1 MHAVDESPGL
11 ALVTL
16 YIAVPESLSEMT
28 TVPAAKLLPEFEVV
42 LENAEKVPT
51 PMIAPTTPMIRAVSS
66 SFLEVLMSA
75 LRRVHPTRPDRC
87 LLPFFRVP
95 GLWDEED

>member
-1 MHAVDESPGL
+1 MHEVDESPGL

-42 LENAEKVPT
+42 LENAEKVPMPAIT
-51 PMIAPTTPMIRAVSS
+51 PTTPMIRAVSN
-66 SFLEVLMSA
+66 SFFEVLMSTP
-75 LRRVHPTRPDRC
+75 RRAHPARPDRC
-87 LLPFFRVP
+87 LLPFSRVLGP
-95 GLWDEED
+95 RA